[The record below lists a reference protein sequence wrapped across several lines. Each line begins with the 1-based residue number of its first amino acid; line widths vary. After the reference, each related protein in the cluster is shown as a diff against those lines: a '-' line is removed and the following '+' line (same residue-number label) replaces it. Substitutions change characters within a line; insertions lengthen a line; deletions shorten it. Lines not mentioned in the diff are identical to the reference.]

1 MWKEQKKEHQLKK
14 EKQMEREYIEKY
26 KIKKPFWTLIIPY
39 LVSLVFICYI
49 WYLYFN
55 WDKIDNYLFFW
66 FMIFIPSL
74 IIYISNDDWNKEL
87 NFRKIIKKDLKYEFE
102 YQENYFYTDSLL
114 NYIFYIISKYILI
127 LLHILPFLYLVLNF
141 IFSSYEII
149 IITIL
154 LIILIMLFLIYKKN
168 NNK

>member
-1 MWKEQKKEHQLKK
+1 
-14 EKQMEREYIEKY
+14 
-26 KIKKPFWTLIIPY
+26 
-39 LVSLVFICYI
+39 
-49 WYLYFN
+49 
-55 WDKIDNYLFFW
+55 
-66 FMIFIPSL
+66 MIFIPSL

-102 YQENYFYTDSLL
+102 YEENYFYTDSLL

-149 IITIL
+149 IIITIL
-154 LIILIMLFLIYKKN
+154 LIILIMLFLIYK
-168 NNK
+168 

>member
-1 MWKEQKKEHQLKK
+1 
-14 EKQMEREYIEKY
+14 
-26 KIKKPFWTLIIPY
+26 
-39 LVSLVFICYI
+39 
-49 WYLYFN
+49 
-55 WDKIDNYLFFW
+55 
-66 FMIFIPSL
+66 MIFIPSI
-74 IIYISNDDWNKEL
+74 IIYISNNDWNKEL
-87 NFRKIIKKDLKYEFE
+87 SFRKIIKKDLKYKFE
-102 YQENYFYTDSLL
+102 YEENYFYTDSLL

-168 NNK
+168 KE

>member
-1 MWKEQKKEHQLKK
+1 
-14 EKQMEREYIEKY
+14 
-26 KIKKPFWTLIIPY
+26 
-39 LVSLVFICYI
+39 
-49 WYLYFN
+49 
-55 WDKIDNYLFFW
+55 
-66 FMIFIPSL
+66 MIFIPSL

-102 YQENYFYTDSLL
+102 YEENYFYTDSLL

-149 IITIL
+149 IIITIL